1 MRDYLIQP
9 TKGNSMSLIS
19 APGLYTSNDIRQA
32 YHNDPCPAP
41 SLSRSLAQTL
51 YFRTPGHAKA
61 QHPLLNPNYEHTSN
75 SKFDLGS
82 AVHTL
87 LLKTGTDV
95 EVLDFKDWRTKEAR
109 EERDLLRSQGKAVLL
124 THEYNAAIEMCDA
137 VWAQLDT
144 MKLQH
149 LLDANIGGSEVVA
162 AAQYGDQKS
171 WARCMVDRLLPDG
184 NLVDIK
190 TTSIALGPETVG
202 KHCASMFYDVQ
213 DAFYKRVLDL
223 ADPINEKR
231 EMIFLFVETKYPY
244 AVMPVVLPGDAQ
256 ARGEMIVDKAL
267 ERWEYCMG
275 RDQWPMFEADGI
287 QRAEYPGWAVA
298 EYADV
303 DLDG

>member
-9 TKGNSMSLIS
+9 TKGNPMSLIS
-19 APGLYTSNDIRQA
+19 APGLYHSNDIRQA
-32 YHNDPCPAP
+32 YHDDPCPEP

-95 EVLDFKDWRTKEAR
+95 EVLDFKDWRTKDAR
-109 EERDLLRSQGKAVLL
+109 EQRDLLRAQGKAVLL

-137 VWAQLDT
+137 VWAQLDR
-144 MKLQH
+144 MGLQD
-149 LLDANIGGSEVVA
+149 LLDANTGGSEVVA
-162 AAQYGDQKS
+162 AAKTDNDC
-171 WARCMVDRLLPDG
+171 WMRCMVDRILPNG
-184 NLVDIK
+184 NIVDIK
-190 TTSIALGPETVG
+190 TTSIDLGPETVG
-202 KHCASMFYDVQ
+202 KHCASMYYDVQ
-213 DAFYKRVLDL
+213 AAFYKRVLDKVS
-223 ADPINEKR
+223 PTTHGPR
-231 EMIFLFVETKYPY
+231 EMVFLFVETKYPY
-244 AVMPVVLPGDAQ
+244 AVMPIVLPGDAL
-256 ARGEMIVDKAL
+256 ARGEMIVDKAI
-267 ERWEYCMG
+267 ERWEYCMNK
-275 RDQWPMFEADGI
+275 DLWPMFEDMGI

-298 EYADV
+298 EFADV